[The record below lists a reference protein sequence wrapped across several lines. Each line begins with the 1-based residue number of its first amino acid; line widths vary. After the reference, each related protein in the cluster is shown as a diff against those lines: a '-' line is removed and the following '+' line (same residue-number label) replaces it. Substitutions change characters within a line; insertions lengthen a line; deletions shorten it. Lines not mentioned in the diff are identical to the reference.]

1 MDSTGFRL
9 GRAREYIEYCHRL
22 RRRKKWIKLH
32 IVTDGKRVVRLTIT
46 KNSIGDSPAFRE
58 MSNTLKNKLKDV
70 NVLIAD
76 SACDSRENF
85 NLTANCGAKPLIKV
99 RKNSTTLAKG
109 SSFRR
114 MAVIEQRDMLWSK
127 KSGYSKRWL
136 VESFFSPPTNYFLDE
151 TFFSKEGS

>member
-1 MDSTGFRL
+1 M
-9 GRAREYIEYCHRL
+9 
-22 RRRKKWIKLH
+22 
-32 IVTDGKRVVRLTIT
+32 RLTIT

-58 MSNTLKNKLKDV
+58 MSNTLKNKLKNV

-76 SACDSRENF
+76 SACDSH
-85 NLTANCGAKPLIKV
+85 P
-99 RKNSTTLAKG
+99 
-109 SSFRR
+109 SFRR

-136 VESFFSPPTNYFLDE
+136 VESIFSPPTNYFLDE